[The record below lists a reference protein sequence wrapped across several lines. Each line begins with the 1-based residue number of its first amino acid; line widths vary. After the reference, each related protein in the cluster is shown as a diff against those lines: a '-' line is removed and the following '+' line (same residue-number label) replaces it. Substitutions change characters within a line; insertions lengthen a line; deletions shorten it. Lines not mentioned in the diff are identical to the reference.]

1 MSKSTM
7 FTFIGVTSLT
17 ALLCSIKI
25 VKKLKSLHDT
35 YLKIEI
41 VNWMLAQHNNVLDC
55 QVNLRDQHIEAL
67 IQLLRSCADD
77 APEEEIET
85 YNNRIQFLELI
96 EREFKVFDRV
106 EE

>member
-1 MSKSTM
+1 MSVFIGAVVFSVFLCGVKIKNKIKSTEE
-7 FTFIGVTSLT
+7 
-17 ALLCSIKI
+17 
-25 VKKLKSLHDT
+25 T
-35 YLKIEI
+35 YLKIEMI
-41 VNWMLAQHNNVLDC
+41 NWMLAQHNNVLDC

-77 APEEEIET
+77 APEQEIEI